1 MALIGDVADR
11 ELLWIQPSARKRA
24 FELRADDDVVATLS
38 FQRRTLA
45 DAESGGQHWT
55 FKREGFWHPRITVRV
70 AGSDDDVAVFSPR
83 WAGGGA
89 LVLKEGQTLQ
99 LVAAN
104 FWQSEWVWN
113 QGKTRLMRF
122 TGQQGLI
129 KAKGAVA
136 IQPEATKLKE
146 LPLLVLLGWYL
157 ILLFSDDAAAAG
169 SAGVVAAVT
178 T

>member
-1 MALIGDVADR
+1 MALIGDVASR
-11 ELLWIQPSARKRA
+11 ELLWIQPSAKART

-45 DAESGGQHWT
+45 DAESGGQRWT
-55 FKREGFWHPRITVRV
+55 FKREGFWHPRVTVRL
-70 AGSDDDVAVFSPR
+70 AGSDDDAAVFTPR

-89 LVLKEGQTLQ
+89 LVLKEGRTLQ

-104 FWQSEWVWN
+104 LWQSEWVWN
-113 QGKTRLMRF
+113 EGKSRLMRF
-122 TGQQGLI
+122 TGGQGLI

-136 IQPEATKLKE
+136 IQAEASQLKE

-157 ILLFSDDAAAAG
+157 ILLFSDDAAAAS
-169 SAGVVAAVT
+169 SAGVIAAT
-178 T
+178 I